1 MQVYPLT
8 SPIILND
15 GIFNDF
21 GGRPGSSSP
30 KQRSYA
36 YMMSEEQCS
45 TYIGTLL
52 LPVIVTGTYNY
63 ANSQRIA
70 TDYGYVS
77 RILGVNILSQNYL
90 SNSCDLVSNPG
101 CAYIQDDTFG
111 YVDIHQTLGAC
122 GLALYMSP
130 ASLLPYYPP
139 YRGTMYQFQIV
150 YEAGLPTGTANLPGV
165 LQALSIVA
173 QINLNEMVGDG
184 SAGINEGVGDIGIQ
198 DFRTLDYSERRT
210 PLKHT
215 ALGNSA
221 KSNRA
226 AMLLDSSIRKAR
238 RTLMI

>member
-8 SPIILND
+8 SPIILTD

-36 YMMSEEQCS
+36 YMMSEEQVS
-45 TYIGTLL
+45 AYIGTLL

-63 ANSQRIA
+63 GNSPRVS

-77 RILGVNILSQNYL
+77 RILGVNVLSQNVFP
-90 SNSCDLVSNPG
+90 NSCDLISNPG
-101 CAYIQDDTFG
+101 CAFIQSDTFG
-111 YVDIHQTLGAC
+111 YVDVHQVLGAC
-122 GLALYMSP
+122 GLY
-130 ASLLPYYPP
+130 LPPSSFYGYYPP
-139 YRGTMYQFQIV
+139 YRGITYQFQIA

-184 SAGINEGVGDIGIQ
+184 SAGINEGVGDVGIQ
-198 DFRTLDYSERRT
+198 SFHTLDYSERRV
-210 PLKHT
+210 PLGHT

-221 KSNRA
+221 RAKRA

-238 RTLMI
+238 KSLVI